1 MPRWKVK
8 ACSRKE
14 QIMIPPHLQQTIN
27 HSRISAD
34 DTATK
39 IGFFVGRT
47 LLFFYVGR
55 HGQ

>member
-47 LLFFYVGR
+47 LLFFYAGR